1 MTDEE
6 KEFVRNQLYLDLE
19 DEKYDDLISFCVDNV
34 FVKNNVEEYHL
45 MLNYIILIKRLEELE
60 KQAENVPFFI
70 STATSCK
77 KHPIYE
83 LISQS
88 NQSLVKLANAL
99 QISRSNKVA
108 LEDYKSQQADNEIVD
123 GAILLMAQ
131 LNNTCAYDDET
142 VNWVLEQNQKGLD
155 VTRADI
161 NNYLKNR

>member
-6 KEFVRNQLYLDLE
+6 KELISNKLYQDLH
-19 DEKYDDLISFCVDNV
+19 DEKYNDLIDFCVEHV

-45 MLNYIILIKRLEELE
+45 MLQYIILINRLDELE
-60 KQAENVPFFI
+60 KEAKNVPFFI
-70 STATSCK
+70 STSTSVK

-88 NQSLVKLANAL
+88 NQNLVKLANAL

-108 LEDYKSQQADNEIVD
+108 LEDYKAQQNDNEIVD
-123 GAILLMAQ
+123 GALLLMAQ
-131 LNNTCAYDDET
+131 LNNTCPYDDET
-142 VNWVLEQNQKGLD
+142 VNWIVEQNQKGE

-161 NNYLKNR
+161 NNYIKNK